1 MEKKKLVVID
11 APSNLGLSP
20 PANGVIP
27 GCYKL
32 PWALRNRNLLDEIE
46 ASDGGCV
53 IPPRYE
59 SKWEQGDGD
68 RNADAIAEYSS
79 RLANRLETF
88 INKGQNILV
97 LGGDCSVL
105 IGSMLALKRKG
116 RYGLVF
122 IDGHSDFRHP
132 GNSKNI
138 GASAGE
144 DLAIV
149 TGRGDNR
156 LINLEGL
163 VPYAFDEDIHIV
175 GIRPFDEYLTEL
187 KTLRIKTT
195 TSDKLIDNYEDTVGE
210 VLKTVSNDTDGFW
223 IHLDCDVIDKSEM
236 PAVDCPE
243 TDGPPMKLVTDLVS
257 ELLKSPKWVGMEI
270 TIFDPDLDPKG
281 VYADSLAQCLIQA
294 FSQGLNI
301 EAD

>member
-1 MEKKKLVVID
+1 MDKKKLVVVD

-20 PANGVIP
+20 PADGVIP
-27 GCYKL
+27 GCYKF
-32 PWALRNRNLLDEIE
+32 PWALRNRNLLSKIE

-68 RNADAIAEYSS
+68 RNADAIAEYS
-79 RLANRLETF
+79 RKLADRFETF
-88 INKGQNILV
+88 IDKGQNMLV

-122 IDGHSDFRHP
+122 IDAHSDFRHP
-132 GNSKNI
+132 GNSKTI
-138 GASAGE
+138 RAAAGE

-163 VPYAFDEDIHIV
+163 MPYVFDEDIHIV
-175 GIRPFDEYLTEL
+175 GVRPFDEYLDEL
-187 KTLRIKTT
+187 KTLSIKTT
-195 TSDKLIDNYEDTVGE
+195 TSDALISNYRDTVGE

-243 TDGPPMKLVTDLVS
+243 TGGPTMKLITDLVS
-257 ELLKSPKWVGMEI
+257 RFLKSPQCVGMEI
-270 TIFDPDLDPKG
+270 TIFDPDLDPNG
-281 VYADSLAQCLIQA
+281 VYADSIIKCLIQA
-294 FSQGLNI
+294 FSPPHSL
-301 EAD
+301 